1 MKINTSIAKL
11 IWIGAFFLFAGGE
24 ALAHHSFTAEFDA
37 QKPITLQGTVVK
49 VEWTNPH
56 VWIYINVIDKKAGD
70 VTKWGIE
77 MGAPGILSHK
87 GWSRNTLYIGQQITV
102 KGYGSRNGSAR
113 VSARNIT
120 LTATGQNPAKT
131 LDAASSL
138 KQKRQQ

>member
-1 MKINTSIAKL
+1 MKANTGIAKL
-11 IWIGAFFLFAGGE
+11 ICIGASCLFVSGE

-37 QKPITLQGTVVK
+37 HKPVTLQGTVVK

-56 VWIYINVIDKKAGD
+56 VWIYINVIDEKTSD
-70 VTKWGIE
+70 VTKWGVE

-87 GWSRNTLYIGQQITV
+87 GWSRDTLYIGQQITV

-120 LTATGQNPAKT
+120 LTATGKSPAKT

-138 KQKRQQ
+138 KQKRK

>member
-1 MKINTSIAKL
+1 MKVKTSIAKSISIIAL
-11 IWIGAFFLFAGGE
+11 FLLTGGE
-24 ALAHHSFTAEFDA
+24 SLAHHSFTAEFDA
-37 QKPITLQGTVVK
+37 HKPVTLQGTVVK

-56 VWIYINVIDKKAGD
+56 VWIYINVIGQNSAD

-87 GWSRNTLYIGQQITV
+87 GWSRDTLYIGQQITV

-120 LTATGQNPAKT
+120 LTATGKSPAKT

-138 KQKRQQ
+138 KQKKGK